1 MRDWERYYNIKS
13 RVDSVEEELEDL
25 RAQYIAMDDE
35 AEAEAEYGEWIK
47 ELESEL
53 NYLNGELAYIY

>member
-1 MRDWERYYNIKS
+1 MRDYERYYNIKS

-25 RAQYIAMDDE
+25 REQYNAMDDE

-47 ELESEL
+47 ELEDEL
-53 NYLNGELAYIY
+53 NYLTGELAYI